1 MESNDSVSNDP
12 PEHAR
17 YREFMEKLST
27 NSLKGR
33 ELVKI
38 VRIAKDEPDD
48 SCSMAI
54 TIQIVKKGMK
64 ING

>member
-1 MESNDSVSNDP
+1 
-12 PEHAR
+12 
-17 YREFMEKLST
+17 MEKLST